1 MKLLTRPEE
10 LVLLA
15 VWRLQNDA
23 YCVPIRE
30 QLMQV
35 TAREWSFGA
44 IYDPLDRLE
53 KKGLLESF
61 QSEPTRNRGGRSK
74 RIYELTKNGL
84 EALIEIRSV
93 EEAMWKGISKPSLK
107 NQL

>member
-30 QLMQV
+30 QLMEV
-35 TAREWSFGA
+35 TGNKWSFGA
-44 IYDPLDRLE
+44 VYDPLDRLE
-53 KKGLLESF
+53 KKGFLTSNLTDPV
-61 QSEPTRNRGGRSK
+61 QARGGRSK
-74 RIYELTKNGL
+74 RVYKLTREGL
-84 EALIEIRSV
+84 EALIAIRNV
-93 EEAMWKGISKPSLK
+93 EEAMWQGISKPAIESKL
-107 NQL
+107 